1 MKRIHSRLEFAVVAI
16 LGAAGCS
23 SSDAAT
29 TVLRNCDTCRRERH
43 MPRLIPAD
51 AVVIDVRTPAEY
63 DAGHLQGAQNIN
75 VESSD
80 FAAEVGALPKDQ
92 TYVVYCRSGNRLAVA
107 AQQMAGLG
115 FGKVIDAGSVSE
127 ECRNGLAGGELA
139 RIFRAPCRGQSVS
152 EVLRRGSV
160 QVREVFR

>member
-1 MKRIHSRLEFAVVAI
+1 MKRSIAAGVLAVVAI

-29 TVLRNCDTCRRERH
+29 TGASAASTAGANVSAAA
-43 MPRLIPAD
+43 IPA
-51 AVVIDVRTPAEY
+51 AAEY

-92 TYVVYCRSGNRLAVA
+92 TYVVYCRSGNRSAVA

-127 ECRNGLAGGELA
+127 ASSATGL
-139 RIFRAPCRGQSVS
+139 PV
-152 EVLRRGSV
+152 VN
-160 QVREVFR
+160 

>member
-1 MKRIHSRLEFAVVAI
+1 MKRSIAAGVLAVVAI

-29 TVLRNCDTCRRERH
+29 TGASAASTAGANVSAAA
-43 MPRLIPAD
+43 IPAD

-80 FAAEVGALPKDQ
+80 FAAEVGAPPKDQ
-92 TYVVYCRSGNRLAVA
+92 TYVVYCRSGNRSAVA

-127 ECRNGLAGGELA
+127 ASSATGL
-139 RIFRAPCRGQSVS
+139 PV
-152 EVLRRGSV
+152 VN
-160 QVREVFR
+160 